1 MHLRLLAVP
10 VAAALA
16 LATGILL
23 AARDLTHGSAAPAPV
38 AASPAPSAGASVPP
52 PATPSAR
59 AATPQPS
66 ASGIAAAV
74 PCGAAQLDVAAAAET
89 GRQGEDQVLAVLANH
104 SARACRV
111 AGGLAVRL
119 LGGGSGGLVPAGAE
133 GTATGQA
140 WLVPDRVVLDPW
152 EPQPGEAT
160 VLLSW
165 PAAGAEGGACSGAGT
180 PVAGLGI
187 AVAGGSVTAPLITA
201 PAFPGGMAVCG
212 GQLQVGPLTQVSSVR
227 AFTGYAQQAADFE
240 VEQEE
245 GASVSA
251 GCAPD
256 QASRCLRRGGST
268 LGRDAATFEYE
279 LYGPG
284 AATSCAAYVYLDG
297 AGWHPLQAVCGATAA
312 PADGASVAVS
322 VPGGGCAPVRA
333 GPGHASRTLSCLG
346 ASATARYTVEGAPVY
361 VAETD
366 PASGLPMGT
375 IWWYLAQ
382 PGGWVAQDWLG
393 GAAG

>member
-1 MHLRLLAVP
+1 MHLRVLAVP
-10 VAAALA
+10 VLAALA
-16 LATGILL
+16 LTAGILL
-23 AARDLTHGSAAPAPV
+23 AARDVTGRRAAPAPA
-38 AASPAPSAGASVPP
+38 AASPTPSTGPSVPAAATASAP
-52 PATPSAR
+52 EATP
-59 AATPQPS
+59 TPT
-66 ASGIAAAV
+66 ASGSG
-74 PCGAAQLDVAAAAET
+74 GADTCTASQLDVAAAAET
-89 GRQGEDQVLAVLANH
+89 GGRGEDHVLAVLANR
-104 SARACRV
+104 SPRACGV
-111 AGGLAVRL
+111 AGGLLVRL
-119 LGGGSGGLVPAGAE
+119 LGGGAGDLVPAGAE

-160 VLLSW
+160 LRLSW
-165 PAAGAEGGACSGAGT
+165 PAAGAAGQACSGAST

-187 AVAGGSVTAPLITA
+187 AVAGVSVTAPLTTA

-212 GQLQVGPLTQVSSVR
+212 GQLQVGPLTQVTSVR

-251 GCAPD
+251 GCAP
-256 QASRCLRRGGST
+256 ASASWCLRLGGST
-268 LGRDAATFEYE
+268 LGRDAAVFEYA

-284 AATSCAAYVYLDG
+284 GATSCAAYVYLDRG
-297 AGWHPLQAVCGATAA
+297 GWHPLQALCGAKAA
-312 PADGASVAVS
+312 PADGASVAIS
-322 VPGGGCAPVRA
+322 VPGGGCARVRA

-346 ASATARYTVEGAPVY
+346 SSPTAAYTVEGAPVY
-361 VAETD
+361 VPETD

-382 PGGWVAQDWLG
+382 PGGWVAQDRL
-393 GAAG
+393 GAAAP